1 MMKFPLE
8 LINLVFLPA
17 KLINQGNKTLPPH
30 HYLLPPEWKAS
41 KLTTRINV
49 FKKIKAYLE
58 VDVQE
63 VLVDA
68 KFQF

>member
-1 MMKFPLE
+1 MAR
-8 LINLVFLPA
+8 V
-17 KLINQGNKTLPPH
+17 
-30 HYLLPPEWKAS
+30 
-41 KLTTRINV
+41 NV

-63 VLVDA
+63 VLVDV